1 MNNTLTL
8 QLNSKEALERLI
20 GGDSQTEIDIRNS
33 VVQKFAEKHLKAVAN
48 SDAMK
53 TTLYQI
59 QTAITQNV
67 KEQCEREVA
76 TFKQH
81 YVGSS
86 ITDIKLNSAV
96 LTEIDTKVRA
106 LAYDIIQK
114 QVEKSMEF
122 WANNAEIEKIV
133 AKKFEYY
140 TNEII
145 SNKVKERL
153 DAIRKSI

>member
-1 MNNTLTL
+1 MNTLTL
-8 QLNSKEALERLI
+8 QINSKEALERLI

-33 VVQKFAEKHLKAVAN
+33 VVQKFSEKYLKSVAN

-53 TTLYQI
+53 STLYQI
-59 QTAITQNV
+59 QSAITQNV

-76 TFKQH
+76 TFKTT
-81 YVGSS
+81 YGGS
-86 ITDIKLNSAV
+86 ITDIKLNPAV
-96 LTEIDTKVRA
+96 QKEIDTQVRA
-106 LAYDIIQK
+106 IAYDVIQK
-114 QVEKSMEF
+114 QVDKSVAF

>member
-1 MNNTLTL
+1 MNNLTL
-8 QLNSKEALERLI
+8 QINSKEALERLI

-33 VVQKFAEKHLKAVAN
+33 VVQKFAEKHLKAVVN
-48 SDAMK
+48 SDAMR

-76 TFKQH
+76 TFKTS
-81 YVGSS
+81 YGGS
-86 ITDIKLNSAV
+86 ITDIKLNPAV
-96 LTEIDTKVRA
+96 QKEIDTQVRTI
-106 LAYDIIQK
+106 AYDIIQK
-114 QVEKSMEF
+114 KVDESIKF